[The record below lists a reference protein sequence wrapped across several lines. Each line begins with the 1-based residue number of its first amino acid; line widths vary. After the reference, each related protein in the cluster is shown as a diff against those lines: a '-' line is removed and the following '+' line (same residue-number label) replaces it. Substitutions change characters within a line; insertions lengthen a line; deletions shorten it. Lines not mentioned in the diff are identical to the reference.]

1 MDKNGVGVNN
11 FLTKR
16 VVEEEKSLT
25 FRNHTR

>member
-1 MDKNGVGVNN
+1 MDKNVAGVNN

-25 FRNHTR
+25 FRKYTR